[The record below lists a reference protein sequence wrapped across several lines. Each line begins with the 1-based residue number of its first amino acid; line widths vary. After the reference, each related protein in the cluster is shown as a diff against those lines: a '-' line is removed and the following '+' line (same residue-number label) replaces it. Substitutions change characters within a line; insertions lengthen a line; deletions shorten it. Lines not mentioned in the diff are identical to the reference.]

1 MSITIT
7 RSMHGLDTE
16 DMSQE
21 FGLEPRRYDYTVT
34 ASGGGKVK
42 VRIEHRTPDIP
53 GIGSENVRGKWKTL
67 VDKFD
72 TDSGQT
78 TSGHFTLP
86 SFPTHPL
93 TKMRVHFSRSI
104 GSKGVDYVYHQEP

>member
-1 MSITIT
+1 MPTTINGHLHST
-7 RSMHGLDTE
+7 DTE
-16 DMSQE
+16 DMSE
-21 FGLEPRRYDYTVT
+21 DLIREPRRYDYTVT

-42 VRIEHRTPDIP
+42 VRIDFRTPDI
-53 GIGSENVRGKWKTL
+53 IGVGAEHHSGDWKTL

-86 SFPTHPL
+86 AFGTNPE

-104 GSKGVDYVYHQEP
+104 GTKGVDYVFHMEP

>member
-1 MSITIT
+1 MSTT
-7 RSMHGLDTE
+7 LNGNLHGTNTE
-16 DMSQE
+16 NMSE
-21 FGLEPRRYDYTVT
+21 AFGRLPRRYNYTVT

-42 VRIEHRTPDIP
+42 VRIDFRTPDIP

-72 TDSGQT
+72 TESGQT

-86 SFPTHPL
+86 SFGNPETE
-93 TKMRVHFSRSI
+93 MRVHFSRSI
-104 GSKGVDYVYHQEP
+104 GTQGVDYVFFMEPG